1 MDQSRTRRTSPVQ
14 GVHFVHDVHFL
25 RTGTHGPQGDPG
37 APGEVSNADLTTA
50 IGGTSANTN
59 AINRLGL
66 TVSDPPTQTELQ
78 AVANKLDELIAALRR

>member
-1 MDQSRTRRTSPVQ
+1 VANDPQ
-14 GVHFVHDVHFL
+14 
-25 RTGTHGPQGDPG
+25 GPQGNPGDAGAQGPQGAPG
-37 APGEVSNADLTTA
+37 APGEVTTADMNTAIGTA

-59 AINRLGL
+59 AIGQLGL